1 MEKVEAELAFF
12 FVEKVHAL
20 HFLLSVLLQTI
31 AVSQSVCGILTAIV
45 KYVLDH
51 FAHFITKSHP
61 LKNVAGNIEMRS
73 ILDINHSNLLCI
85 GILLIKVKICGTH
98 LFIET

>member
-1 MEKVEAELAFF
+1 MRDFDSYCKIRFRSL
-12 FVEKVHAL
+12 
-20 HFLLSVLLQTI
+20 
-31 AVSQSVCGILTAIV
+31 
-45 KYVLDH
+45 
-51 FAHFITKSHP
+51 AHFITKSHP

-85 GILLIKVKICGTH
+85 GILLIKVKICGMH